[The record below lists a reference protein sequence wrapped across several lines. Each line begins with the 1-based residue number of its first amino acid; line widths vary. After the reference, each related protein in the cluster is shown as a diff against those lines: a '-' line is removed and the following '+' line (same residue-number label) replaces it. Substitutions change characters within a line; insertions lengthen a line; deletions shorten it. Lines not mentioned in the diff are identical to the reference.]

1 MNMPIDYGL
10 AGKRAIVVGAGK
22 DTGRELAVALA
33 GEGARVILAGRSRG
47 PLEDTAAVIAA
58 QGGEGHVVPV
68 DLHEPNGADSLAER
82 TRGLLGGIDLVGN
95 TAGVFPT
102 SRLGPGH
109 PSPALGID
117 EGWNEAFEW
126 VLMSA
131 VRLTRAVLPGMIAQ
145 GSGAIVHLGANSSR
159 DYRAMTGQFGAMKAA
174 LAHVVKNWAREGG
187 AAGVRVNAVH
197 PGWIKGEGVMTRL
210 AESAKT
216 AGISVD
222 EQERAQVGNHG
233 DHYWTPRMG
242 APSEYADAMLFLLS
256 QRASYINGAMLPVD
270 GGSSSWD

>member
-1 MNMPIDYGL
+1 MAFDLGL
-10 AGKRAIVVGAGK
+10 TGQRAIVVGAGK
-22 DTGRELAVALA
+22 DVGHELALGLA
-33 GEGARVILAGRSRG
+33 REGARVVLAGRKRE
-47 PLEDTAAVIAA
+47 PLEETAAAIAA
-58 QGGEGHVVPV
+58 LGSEAHVVPV
-68 DLHEPNGADSLAER
+68 DLHEPHGADRLAEQ
-82 TRGLLGGIDLVGN
+82 TRAMLGGIDLVGN

-109 PSPALGID
+109 PSPAIGID

-145 GSGAIVHLGANSSR
+145 GHGAMVHLGANSSR
-159 DYRAMTGQFGAMKAA
+159 DFRAMTGQFGAMKAA

-197 PGWIKGEGVMTRL
+197 PGWIKGIGVVAQVTKA
-210 AESAKT
+210 AEA
-216 AGISVD
+216 AGISFD

-242 APSEYADAMLFLLS
+242 RPSEYADAMLFLLS
-256 QRASYINGAMLPVD
+256 ARAGYINGAMLPVD
-270 GGSSSWD
+270 GGSPSWS

>member
-1 MNMPIDYGL
+1 MAIDYGL
-10 AGKRAIVVGAGK
+10 TGKRAIVVGAGK
-22 DTGRELAVALA
+22 DVGRELALGLA
-33 GEGARVILAGRSRG
+33 GEGARVVLAGRKRD
-47 PLEDTAAVIAA
+47 PLAETAAMIDAS
-58 QGGEGHVVPV
+58 GGEAHVMAI
-68 DLHEPNGADSLAER
+68 DLHDPAGADRLAEQAR
-82 TRGLLGGIDLVGN
+82 ALLGGVDLVGN

-109 PSPALGID
+109 PSPAIGVD

-145 GSGAIVHLGANSSR
+145 GHGAMVHLGANSSR
-159 DYRAMTGQFGAMKAA
+159 DYRRMTGQFGAMKAA

-197 PGWIKGEGVMTRL
+197 PGWIKGAGVT
-210 AESAKT
+210 AQVASAAQA
-216 AGISVD
+216 AGVSFE

-242 APSEYADAMLFLLS
+242 LPSEYADAMLFLLS
-256 QRASYINGAMLPVD
+256 ERASYINGAMLPVD

>member
-1 MNMPIDYGL
+1 MSFDLGL
-10 AGKRAIVVGAGK
+10 TGKRAIVVGAGK
-22 DTGRELAVALA
+22 DVGRELALGLA
-33 GEGARVILAGRSRG
+33 REGARVVLAGRKRE
-47 PLEDTAAVIAA
+47 PLDETAATIAA
-58 QGGEGHVVPV
+58 AGGEAHVVAV
-68 DLHEPNGADSLAER
+68 DLHDPAGADSLADQAR
-82 TRGLLGGIDLVGN
+82 ALLGGVDLVGN

-109 PSPALGID
+109 PSPAIGVD

-145 GSGAIVHLGANSSR
+145 GHGAMVHLGANSSR

-187 AAGVRVNAVH
+187 AVGVRVNAVH
-197 PGWIKGEGVMTRL
+197 PGWIKGEGV
-210 AESAKT
+210 SAQVAKAAQA
-216 AGISVD
+216 AGASLE
-222 EQERAQVGNHG
+222 EQERAQVGSHAG
-233 DHYWTPRMG
+233 HYWTPRMG
-242 APSEYADAMLFLLS
+242 LPGEYADAMLFLLS
-256 QRASYINGAMLPVD
+256 ARASYINGAMLPVD

>member
-1 MNMPIDYGL
+1 MSIEYGL
-10 AGKRAIVVGAGK
+10 AGQRAIIVGAGK
-22 DTGRELAVALA
+22 DVGRELALALA
-33 GEGARVILAGRSRG
+33 GEGARVVLAGRKRE
-47 PLEDTAAVIAA
+47 PLNQTAAAIAA
-58 QGGEGHVVPV
+58 NGGEAHVVAV
-68 DLHEPNGADSLAER
+68 DLHDPQGADSLAEQAR
-82 TRGLLGGIDLVGN
+82 AVLGGIDLVGN

-109 PSPALGID
+109 PSPAIGID

-145 GSGAIVHLGANSSR
+145 GRGAMVHLGANSSR

-197 PGWIKGEGVMTRL
+197 PGWIKGEAV
-210 AESAKT
+210 SAHVANAAQQ
-216 AGISVD
+216 AGISL
-222 EQERAQVGNHG
+222 EQQERAMLESHAG
-233 DHYWTPRMG
+233 HYWTPRMG
-242 APSEYADAMLFLLS
+242 LPEDYAQAMLFLLS
-256 QRASYINGAMLPVD
+256 GRASYINGAMLPVD

>member
-1 MNMPIDYGL
+1 MSIDYGL
-10 AGKRAIVVGAGK
+10 TGKRAIVVGAGK
-22 DTGRELAVALA
+22 DVGRELALALV
-33 GEGARVILAGRSRG
+33 GEGARVVLAGRKRD
-47 PLEDTAAVIAA
+47 PLETTAAAIAA
-58 QGGEGHVVPV
+58 LDGEAHVVTV
-68 DLHEPNGADSLAER
+68 DLHDPQGADRLAEQ
-82 TRGLLGGIDLVGN
+82 TRAMLGGIDLVGN

-109 PSPALGID
+109 PSPAIGID

-145 GSGAIVHLGANSSR
+145 GSGAMVHLGANSSR
-159 DYRAMTGQFGAMKAA
+159 DYRRMTGQFGAMKAA

-197 PGWIKGEGVMTRL
+197 PGWIKGEGV
-210 AESAKT
+210 SAQVAAAASA
-216 AGISVD
+216 AGISFE
-222 EQERAQVGNHG
+222 EQERAQVANHA
-233 DHYWTPRMG
+233 DHFWTARMG
-242 APSEYADAMLFLLS
+242 SPREYADAMLFLLS

>member
-1 MNMPIDYGL
+1 MAIDYGL
-10 AGKRAIVVGAGK
+10 GGKRAIVVGAGK
-22 DTGRELAVALA
+22 DVGRELAITLA
-33 GEGARVILAGRSRG
+33 REGARVVLAGRKRD
-47 PLEDTAAVIAA
+47 PLEESAAAIAA
-58 QGGEGHVVPV
+58 LGGEAHVVPV
-68 DLHEPNGADSLAER
+68 DLHDPQGADSLAAQAR
-82 TRGLLGGIDLVGN
+82 TLLGGIDLVGN

-131 VRLTRAVLPGMIAQ
+131 VRLTRAVLPDMIAQ
-145 GSGAIVHLGANSSR
+145 RSGAMVHLGANSSR

-197 PGWIKGEGVMTRL
+197 PGWIKGEGVTAQVTRAAL
-210 AESAKT
+210 A
-216 AGISVD
+216 AGIPVE

-242 APSEYADAMLFLLS
+242 LPSEYADAMLFLLS
-256 QRASYINGAMLPVD
+256 ERASYINGAMLPVD

>member
-1 MNMPIDYGL
+1 MSFDLGL
-10 AGKRAIVVGAGK
+10 IGKRAIVVGAGK
-22 DTGRELAVALA
+22 DVGRELALGLA
-33 GEGARVILAGRSRG
+33 REGARVVLAGRKRE
-47 PLEDTAAVIAA
+47 PLDETAATIAA
-58 QGGEGHVVPV
+58 AGGEAHVVSV
-68 DLHEPNGADSLAER
+68 DLHDPAGADSLADQAR
-82 TRGLLGGIDLVGN
+82 ALLDGVDLVGN

-109 PSPALGID
+109 PSPAIGVD

-131 VRLTRAVLPGMIAQ
+131 VRLTRAVLPGMISQ
-145 GSGAIVHLGANSSR
+145 GHGAMVHLGANSSR

-197 PGWIKGEGVMTRL
+197 PGWIKGEGV
-210 AESAKT
+210 SAQVAKAAQA
-216 AGISVD
+216 AGVSFED
-222 EQERAQVGNHG
+222 QERAQVGNHG

-242 APSEYADAMLFLLS
+242 LPGEYADAMLFLLS
-256 QRASYINGAMLPVD
+256 ARASYINGAMLPVD

>member
-1 MNMPIDYGL
+1 MAIDYGL

-22 DTGRELAVALA
+22 DVGRELAIALA
-33 GEGARVILAGRSRG
+33 GEGARVVLAGRGRG
-47 PLEDTAAVIAA
+47 PLEDTAAMIAS
-58 QGGEGHVVPV
+58 QGGEAHVVAV
-68 DLHEPNGADSLAER
+68 DLHDPQGADSLAGHAR
-82 TRGLLGGIDLVGN
+82 TMLGGVDLVGN

-131 VRLTRAVLPGMIAQ
+131 VRLTRAVLPGMIEQ
-145 GSGAIVHLGANSSR
+145 GSGAMVHLGANSSR

-187 AAGVRVNAVH
+187 TAGVRVNAVH
-197 PGWIKGEGVMTRL
+197 PGWIKGDGVTAMI
-210 AESAKT
+210 ADSAGK
-216 AGISVD
+216 AGISLA
-222 EQERAQVGNHG
+222 EQERALVGNHG

-242 APSEYADAMLFLLS
+242 LPGEYADAMLFLLS
-256 QRASYINGAMLPVD
+256 DRASYINGAMLPVD
-270 GGSSSWD
+270 GGSRSWS

>member
-1 MNMPIDYGL
+1 MSIDYGL

-22 DTGRELAVALA
+22 DTGRELALALA
-33 GEGARVILAGRSRG
+33 GEGARVVLAGRNRD
-47 PLEDTAAVIAA
+47 PLEATASAIAKL
-58 QGGEGHVVPV
+58 GGEAHVVQV
-68 DLHEPNGADSLAER
+68 DLHEPQGADSLAEQAR
-82 TRGLLGGIDLVGN
+82 ALLGGIDLVGN

-109 PSPALGID
+109 PSPAIGID

-131 VRLTRAVLPGMIAQ
+131 VRLTRAVLPDMIAQ
-145 GSGAIVHLGANSSR
+145 GHGAMVHLGANSSR
-159 DYRAMTGQFGAMKAA
+159 DFRRMTGQFGAMKAA

-187 AAGVRVNAVH
+187 SAGVRVNAVH
-197 PGWIKGEGVMTRL
+197 PGWIKGAGVI
-210 AESAKT
+210 AQVASAAKA
-216 AGISVD
+216 AGISAE

-242 APSEYADAMLFLLS
+242 LPREYADAMLFLLS
-256 QRASYINGAMLPVD
+256 ARASYINGAMLPVD
-270 GGSSSWD
+270 GGSPSWS